1 MYNYVQLVAGV
12 DIYWCVGKKRERR
25 EGCERIS
32 NNDFSLEIGNSG
44 TLKQEQWVKQ
54 SFFKNT

>member
-44 TLKQEQWVKQ
+44 TLKTGTMGK
-54 SFFKNT
+54 TILL